1 MSRPPQ
7 RRNGT
12 TATKRSSARRTSK
25 PSRAGSTQRS
35 TKKAASGRK
44 PAAQRAAARTSTA
57 RKSTTRKPVAKKATA
72 TRTTAKKTAA
82 KKTTAKK
89 TTAKKTASRKPATK
103 KATAKRTTAKKAA
116 SRKPAA
122 KRSTARKP
130 VAKKTTARKTTARK
144 TTAKKAASRKPAAK
158 KATAKKSTAR
168 KPAARKATSRKS
180 TGRKTTG
187 NKSKQGKTTARSAVE
202 RRRAAERGELVSAT
216 PGVID
221 VARRNAVGRSVGRS
235 RPASQTQ
242 RTRKPRAKPK
252 TSSNERSRRKRS
264 LRITEVG
271 ERYAA
276 YLSLTFLGLSLFGL
290 VMVLSA
296 ASVTSLHSEAASPFF
311 QFKSQAQ
318 WAAIGLIAFVVAAK
332 IDYRQ
337 LRRFAAPGM
346 IVTFALLVVVLIPGV
361 GREVNGAQRWIG
373 VGSFVI
379 QPGELAKLALV
390 IFAADLL
397 ARRERRM
404 DRPELT
410 VRPIMLTVL
419 GLSALIL
426 LQPKLGTPIILAAV
440 ALLLLFVSGARLTS
454 LAGWTTFLVIAA
466 AGAAWI
472 DEERRSRLLS
482 FQDPWQFKQGDGFQ
496 LIQSQIGVVD
506 GGLFGV
512 GLGGSKAKWG
522 FLPFAHTDFIFAI
535 VAEELG
541 FIGAVSLIAAFVLV
555 AWLGIRASGRAPDR
569 FGMLLAAGITL
580 WLVFQAFLNIGMV
593 IGVLPVTGETLPF
606 ISAGG
611 SSLVTMLTAAGLLTN
626 VARRGVDDD

>member
-12 TATKRSSARRTSK
+12 TATKRSSARRTSQ

-35 TKKAASGRK
+35 TKK
-44 PAAQRAAARTSTA
+44 
-57 RKSTTRKPVAKKATA
+57 
-72 TRTTAKKTAA
+72 
-82 KKTTAKK
+82 
-89 TTAKKTASRKPATK
+89 TAKKTASRKPVAK
-103 KATAKRTTAKKAA
+103 KATAKRTTAKKTATKKTATKKTA

-130 VAKKTTARKTTARK
+130 VAKKATAKR
-144 TTAKKAASRKPAAK
+144 TTAKKAASRKPSAK

-168 KPAARKATSRKS
+168 KPAARKATSRRS

-187 NKSKQGKTTARSAVE
+187 NKSIQGKTSARSAAE